1 MNQTKETNESKKEFL
16 RSYKAIYLK
25 VKSLEE
31 QKQSIQELKRSAK
44 AIVYD
49 DMPKGHKDTDLSDYI
64 VKLEDLDNKIS
75 STIVEKNKLK
85 AKIEEMISRMD
96 DGTECMV
103 LRKRY
108 IEFKKWR
115 DITAELNLAGLD
127 CSERQVTRIHGYAL
141 RHFPLDDYNCL
152 SLSE

>member
-1 MNQTKETNESKKEFL
+1 MKQTKETNESKKEFL

-31 QKQSIQELKRSAK
+31 QKESIQELKRSAK

-49 DMPKGHKDTDLSDYI
+49 DMPKGHRDTDLSDYI
-64 VKLEDLDNKIS
+64 VKLEELDKKIS
-75 STIVEKNKLK
+75 ETIVEMNKLK
-85 AKIEEMISRMD
+85 ATIEEKISKME

-108 IEFKKWR
+108 LEFKKWK
-115 DITAELNLAGLD
+115 DIIAELNLNGLD
-127 CSERQVTRIHGYAL
+127 CSERQITRIHGYAL
-141 RHFPLDDYNCL
+141 RNFPLD
-152 SLSE
+152 E